1 MVVFKT
7 IVPRYRLLGAWSLGD
22 FWARLFQEEVCTL
35 NRPSAL
41 NGLPRRPGWQLPE
54 ISRPDR
60 GVSSPSSS
68 LPTLSLS
75 LSFSSPHRVSYLIY
89 YKQELRLPRNLR
101 PAGDLLRR
109 AVAALAKS
117 GDRTRH
123 WRTPRKSRPTRF
135 YLRFLDR
142 VRVNLLALGSNRF
155 AGLSVKVS
163 YADPRRCATAS
174 VSWTTT
180 TRW

>member
-75 LSFSSPHRVSYLIY
+75 LSPSPHLIEFLILSTTNKNYVCRVISGRPAIYCAERLQPSRNRKIARVTGERLAKVARLDSTSASLIGFALIY
-89 YKQELRLPRNLR
+89 WHLVLIDSP
-101 PAGDLLRR
+101 
-109 AVAALAKS
+109 V
-117 GDRTRH
+117 
-123 WRTPRKSRPTRF
+123 
-135 YLRFLDR
+135 
-142 VRVNLLALGSNRF
+142 
-155 AGLSVKVS
+155 
-163 YADPRRCATAS
+163 
-174 VSWTTT
+174 
-180 TRW
+180 